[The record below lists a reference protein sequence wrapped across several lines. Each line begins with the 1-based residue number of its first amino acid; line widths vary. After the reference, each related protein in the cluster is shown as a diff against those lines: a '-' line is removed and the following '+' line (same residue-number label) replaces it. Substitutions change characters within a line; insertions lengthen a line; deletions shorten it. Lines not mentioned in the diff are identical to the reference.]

1 LYQFISSKSI
11 NCDIL
16 QSHCAWFVNNY
27 EKEYAIMTLPELV
40 RYIHRL
46 EDDLHTYERKYGI
59 LSETFYTAY
68 QAGEE
73 PADDAWVLDWSDW
86 AGAYALWLE
95 RKTQYQ
101 TLLESLYQ
109 QMPTMTVIEKA
120 ARREPFA
127 VAG

>member
-1 LYQFISSKSI
+1 MPTERYK
-11 NCDIL
+11 
-16 QSHCAWFVNNY
+16 
-27 EKEYAIMTLPELV
+27 MTSLTELV

-86 AGAYALWLE
+86 AGTYALWLE
-95 RKTQYQ
+95 RKAQYQ
-101 TLLESLYQ
+101 TLLGALHQ
-109 QMPTMTVIEKA
+109 QMPLSTIIEKA
-120 ARREPFA
+120 AHREALA
-127 VAG
+127 VTA